1 MLSAGL
7 GKGCRPCLGLMFV
20 RRKIA
25 SLFAGFADI
34 RRTRGRKCGA
44 GWVCAFDKW
53 GGFGAFAFFRQ
64 PRILG
69 CWVCLGLCWEW
80 LGLFCDLPTPGGFS
94 PPSTPRQRLARR
106 CTPRFLISRLI
117 SVHSFTFA
125 PRLFLDT
132 NNVGTWLSKF
142 PKLEVRS

>member
-25 SLFAGFADI
+25 SLFAGFTDI

-53 GGFGAFAFFRQ
+53 GGFGAFDCFSAAPHF
-64 PRILG
+64 G
-69 CWVCLGLCWEW
+69 V
-80 LGLFCDLPTPGGFS
+80 LGLFGAMLGLAWFYLLSPHFSQRASPSGLP
-94 PPSTPRQRLARR
+94 Q
-106 CTPRFLISRLI
+106 
-117 SVHSFTFA
+117 
-125 PRLFLDT
+125 
-132 NNVGTWLSKF
+132 
-142 PKLEVRS
+142 